1 MSNSLRPHGL
11 QHTRL
16 HCPSPTPRACSNSC
30 PSSRWYHPT
39 ISSSVIP
46 FSPYLQSLPASLS
59 QWASS
64 SHQMANIIIFTLA
77 QPLHSFWSYFSTLLQ
92 KYIGRLLTWRVHLSV
107 SYLFAFSYCSW
118 GSQGKNTEVV
128 CHSLLQWTMFCQD
141 SPPWSVHLGWP
152 YTAWH
157 SMHTHTQN
165 SIDSEFWVNE
175 NEQKENVCVC
185 VWVCVRE
192 QTFYSQIGK

>member
-1 MSNSLRPHGL
+1 MQSVSSVQPLSCVQLFATPWTAAYQASLSITNSQSMLKFMS
-11 QHTRL
+11 
-16 HCPSPTPRACSNSC
+16 
-30 PSSRWYHPT
+30 SSRWYHPT

-46 FSPYLQSLPASLS
+46 FSSYLQSLPASLF
-59 QWASS
+59 QQASS

-77 QPLHSFWSYFSTLLQ
+77 QPLHSFWNYFSTLLQ
-92 KYIGRLLTWRVHLSV
+92 KYIGHLLTWRVHLSV

-141 SPPWSVHLGWP
+141 SPPWPVHLGWP

-157 SMHTHTQN
+157 SMHTHTQ
-165 SIDSEFWVNE
+165 
-175 NEQKENVCVC
+175 K
-185 VWVCVRE
+185 
-192 QTFYSQIGK
+192 